1 MCKLRFRRHLAFKLI
16 NSLSRNLFSLS
27 TYSFCF
33 CIAELWWY
41 QRSCVIFSRHFTHQR
56 ALSTQRNVRHNH
68 YSYCP
73 FHSLFPGTLTKEP
86 SRFLRLGK
94 FNQVFQ
100 VCLFQSIVFSM
111 ILNHPWSCTVYNNY
125 PVGVFL
131 FYWTQIIASG
141 RETKRVA

>member
-1 MCKLRFRRHLAFKLI
+1 MCKLQLRGQLAFKLI

-27 TYSFCF
+27 TCSLCF
-33 CIAELWWY
+33 CIAELWRY

-86 SRFLRLGK
+86 SRFLGLGK

-100 VCLFQSIVFSM
+100 VCLFQSIFFLHDSKPSV
-111 ILNHPWSCTVYNNY
+111 ILYSYNNY

-131 FYWTQIIASG
+131 FYWTCF
-141 RETKRVA
+141 

>member
-1 MCKLRFRRHLAFKLI
+1 MQSKRILKTLWIRQGVLNFVFKMCKLQLRGQLAFKLI

-27 TYSFCF
+27 TCSLCF
-33 CIAELWWY
+33 CIAELWRY

-86 SRFLRLGK
+86 TVKGFTSIRLGK
-94 FNQVFQ
+94 FSRVFQ
-100 VCLFQSIVFSM
+100 VCPYS
-111 ILNHPWSCTVYNNY
+111 
-125 PVGVFL
+125 
-131 FYWTQIIASG
+131 
-141 RETKRVA
+141 R

>member
-27 TYSFCF
+27 TYSLCF
-33 CIAELWWY
+33 CIAELWRY

-86 SRFLRLGK
+86 TGKGFTSIRLGK
-94 FNQVFQ
+94 CSQVFQ
-100 VCLFQSIVFSM
+100 VCRLDDSKPSVIPYS
-111 ILNHPWSCTVYNNY
+111 LRLVYNNY
-125 PVGVFL
+125 PVGVSL
-131 FYWTQIIASG
+131 F
-141 RETKRVA
+141 